1 MKVNKIIISLLAVL
15 LFCSCEVELDF
26 QDEMNNI
33 ELTTIEGVIN
43 INSIDNDFYNNCRLL
58 SIGGEYEIN
67 NNQFR
72 ATACSN
78 NKVQTFILQ
87 ENENVYLL
95 ARMPIQE
102 NDTIELN
109 VQTTAIAMVTM
120 HPLFSPI
127 GTEGY
132 NDLTSLIKASSK
144 YQDFYNEVNKTI
156 LEKKHLFDLTNENLL
171 LSFSN
176 LMEDLC
182 SGFTT
187 VSDSTE
193 YDYFLDSDAKN
204 MIRLKNKNALNNYGI
219 NPYYINAN
227 INGNKLSLSTVCMT
241 PTYVGS
247 ITLPNGQSINKV
259 IEARN
264 DFGIL
269 DVFNNRTTLGAP
281 MEHTFSID
289 GNYKFDFSRTNELAT
304 LDFYMKIVSCILST
318 VGLEITNSDYD
329 VVAIAKA
336 VANAITN
343 VGSGVTG
350 SGVNITVEEWL
361 GIAGEVVLDAID
373 SYFTWNGT
381 WESLGKVGK
390 AVSVSLNWYGKIKG
404 TANLV
409 LRLAYAFD
417 APETIN
423 FCLCYYNNEITTCTE
438 ASLYK
443 VSGDEQIGYANQK
456 LLLPLTVYVQTL
468 GDDGFY
474 YSSSSYHRVKFEVV
488 SGGGHVQFETVSADT
503 ENKASTTWT
512 LGTEG
517 EQRVKATVVDII
529 TNKEISEPVYF
540 TAELNNADVTIRL
553 DWSKLSGNTDIDL
566 HVIDPFGEEI
576 YYRNMS
582 SESGGYLDRD
592 DVVGP
597 GPEFVRWTNAP
608 SGKYKIYVHYYPNGA
623 EDRSVT
629 SFTVSVN
636 ADGKEYYPVTR
647 SISYDQMVPVGS
659 FEVGN
664 DYKNK
669 QLDID
674 TKNMDILDKKNYPK
688 K

>member
-1 MKVNKIIISLLAVL
+1 MKVNKIIISLLALL
-15 LFCSCEVELDF
+15 LFGACEVELDF
-26 QDEMNNI
+26 QDEINTI
-33 ELTTIEGVIN
+33 ELTNINGIIN
-43 INSIDNDFYNNCRLL
+43 IPSIDNTFYDNCKLISL
-58 SIGGEYEIN
+58 GGEYGIN
-67 NNQFR
+67 NNQFK
-72 ATACSN
+72 AMACSN
-78 NKVQTFILQ
+78 SKVQTFILQ

-95 ARMPIQE
+95 SRTPIQE

-120 HPLFSPI
+120 HPLFSPV
-127 GTEGY
+127 GKEHY
-132 NDLTSLIKASSK
+132 NDLTTLIKESSK
-144 YQDFYNEVNKTI
+144 YQDFYNEVQKTI

-187 VSDSTE
+187 ISDSTE
-193 YDYFLDSDAKN
+193 YNYFLDGDAKN
-204 MIRLKNKNALNNYGI
+204 MIRLNNKDALDNYGI
-219 NPYYINAN
+219 NPYYIDAQ

-241 PTYVGS
+241 PTYVGT
-247 ITLPNGQSINKV
+247 ITLPNGQLINKV
-259 IEARN
+259 IEARS

-269 DVFNNRTTLGAP
+269 DVLNNRTLLGTP
-281 MEHTFSID
+281 MEHIFSID

-318 VGLEITNSDYD
+318 FGLEITSGDYD
-329 VVAIAKA
+329 AVAIAKA

-350 SGVNITVEEWL
+350 SGVNITAEEWL
-361 GIAGEVVLDAID
+361 GIACEVVID
-373 SYFTWNGT
+373 GINSYFEWNGT
-381 WESLGKVGK
+381 WAAMGKVGK
-390 AVSVSLNWYGKIKG
+390 VISGSLNWYGKIK
-404 TANLV
+404 TSANLA

-423 FCLCYYNNEITTCTE
+423 FCLCYYTNEVTTCTE

-456 LLLPLTVYVQTL
+456 LLLPLTVCVQTL

-474 YSSSSYHRVKFEVV
+474 YNSSSYHRVKFEVV
-488 SGGGHVQFETVSADT
+488 SGGGQVQFETVSADT

-512 LGTEG
+512 LGTSG

-540 TAELNNADVTIRL
+540 TAEVNNADVTIRL
-553 DWSKLSGNTDIDL
+553 DWNKLSGNTDIDL
-566 HVIDPFGEEI
+566 HVIDPYGEEI

-582 SESGGYLDRD
+582 SASGGYLDRD

-608 SGKYKIYVHYYPNGA
+608 EGKYKIYVHYYPNGQVS
-623 EDRSVT
+623 SVT
-629 SFTVSVN
+629 SFTISVN